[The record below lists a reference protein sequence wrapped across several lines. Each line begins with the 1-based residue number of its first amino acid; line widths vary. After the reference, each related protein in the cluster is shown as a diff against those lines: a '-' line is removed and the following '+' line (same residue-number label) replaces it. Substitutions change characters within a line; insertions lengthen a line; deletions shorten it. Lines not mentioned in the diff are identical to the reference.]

1 VRPTVSPILSATG
14 FTPWIPLDY
23 EQTPPAVGLAIL
35 MTSSASITATAQYT
49 LDDIASQSTQN
60 TVRANATG
68 PRQVLVNQTTTTVT
82 VTDAND
88 TDHGLIAGDSVVLIG
103 IPSLNP
109 ATGGYGANITYVD
122 ATHYSFTS
130 SVSQTLTNVSAQAL
144 PIRANPVSSL
154 SAVTARTAAGLFIP
168 ATAVRL
174 SATIVSGSCWLQ
186 ILQGMSK

>member
-1 VRPTVSPILSATG
+1 MSSA
-14 FTPWIPLDY
+14 
-23 EQTPPAVGLAIL
+23 
-35 MTSSASITATAQYT
+35 ASITATAQYT

-60 TVRANATG
+60 TVRPNATG

-88 TDHGLIAGDSVVLIG
+88 TDHGLIAGDSVILIG

-109 ATGGYGANITYVD
+109 QTGGYGANITYVD

-130 SVSQTLTNVSAQAL
+130 SVSQTLTNVPAQAL
-144 PIRANPVSSL
+144 PVRAIGVTGL
-154 SAVTARTAAGLFIP
+154 SAVTSRTAAGLLVP

-174 SATIVSGSCWLQ
+174 SATIVSGSAWLQ
-186 ILQGMSK
+186 VLQGMSK